1 MRALLIAAFLCLCF
15 PLPAICGSQTEKESA
30 AIKAAEHFVA
40 LVDQGRY
47 GESWDEASSLFVSR
61 VSREEWQ
68 RTVASV
74 RPPLGNPVNRAV
86 KSSKFMTSAPGV
98 PDGEYVMIFFAASF
112 EHKKEAIETVTT
124 ILDKDGKWRV
134 AGYFIK

>member
-1 MRALLIAAFLCLCF
+1 MRVLLIAVILCLF
-15 PLPAICGSQTEKESA
+15 SPPLAICGPPTEKETA
-30 AIKAAEHFVA
+30 AIKAAEHFIA
-40 LVDQGRY
+40 LVDQGNY

-74 RPPLGNPVNRAV
+74 RPPFGKPINRAV

-98 PDGEYVMIFFAASF
+98 PDGEYVMIFFATSF

-124 ILDKDGKWRV
+124 MYDKDGRWRV